1 MKTSEIKTLKEMKS
15 KTFSYIDDIIKVKN
29 LFSYIH
35 SDKKNWLVY
44 QTYQSNNK
52 IRIHED
58 RC

>member
-1 MKTSEIKTLKEMKS
+1 MKTSEIKILKEMKS
-15 KTFSYIDDIIKVKN
+15 KTLNIDDIIKVKN